1 MPGASP
7 HLHPV
12 DKPGDW
18 QPNGLDAGDVD
29 DDGDPD
35 PIANCEEYN
44 RLRRIIAVA
53 WFENPLVRIH
63 RP

>member
-1 MPGASP
+1 M
-7 HLHPV
+7 